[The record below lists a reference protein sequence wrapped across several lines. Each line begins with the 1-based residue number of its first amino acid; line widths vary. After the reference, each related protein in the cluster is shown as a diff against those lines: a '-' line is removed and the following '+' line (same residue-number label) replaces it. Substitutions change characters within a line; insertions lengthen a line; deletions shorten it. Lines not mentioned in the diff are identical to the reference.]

1 MNGTYATQK
10 LSDKVA
16 QVAMGEWL
24 DSVAPLAV
32 CLAEWALETKAEQEA
47 ENGWLRAAESF
58 GWEEALVESYYESGL
73 IARPW

>member
-1 MNGTYATQK
+1 MNNTYANQN
-10 LSDKVA
+10 LNDKVLQA
-16 QVAMGEWL
+16 SFGAWL
-24 DSVAPLAV
+24 DAAAPLEV

-73 IARPW
+73 LARPW